1 MADTNRLKIAIV
13 DIDGTLANVEHRL
26 HFILDKKPKDWEGFF
41 SETSRDTL
49 NEWCLDFIH
58 TLINRG
64 IKIVLLTGRPKRSK
78 EVTEAW
84 LRKYQVPYHALFM
97 RNDGNFMDDVSYKK
111 RALNKKILGQDL
123 FGTGQLFELDDIAIA
138 VDDRDGILQ
147 MFKEHK
153 IKTLDAKEAPVLLPN
168 YIIFYGTKLDKL
180 EKVK

>member
-49 NEWCLDFIH
+49 NEWCLIFVNE
-58 TLINRG
+58 LIKLDV
-64 IKIVLLTGRPKRSK
+64 KIVLLTGRPKRSK
-78 EVTEAW
+78 AVTETW

-123 FGTGQLFELDDIAIA
+123 FGTGQLFELDDIVIAI
-138 VDDRDGILQ
+138 DDRDGILQ
-147 MFKEHK
+147 MFDEHK
-153 IKTLDAKEAPVLLPN
+153 IQTFDAK
-168 YIIFYGTKLDKL
+168 IGSKLFQNL
-180 EKVK
+180 TN